1 VVSAILFMSS
11 SLRFLRFLGFKEVPL
26 DLQILATD
34 SSRTASGWLQPARS
48 AQLALRFEHNGEC
61 SRWAGHPLLER
72 GKCSLSP
79 LDHFL
84 FREYGRDHGGGQEL
98 QRAHERDGK
107 PGAGEPA
114 GEYRFIEHCLYLHPE
129 REWPLGK
136 PPGERGGGEQPTA
149 FTASSTTVGT
159 QGGTITIGWQGSTS
173 PTLTISSSGSTSGI
187 TVNGVPYSGPTI
199 LSGSFAV
206 LSFPPT
212 SQYGGAPTYTLSL
225 AAGGVTKT
233 LSLIQEVAPILAVAN
248 EGNSTVT
255 IYALSGIT
263 SSSGPA
269 LTLNTGSVTSPTAL
283 AFDQEG
289 NLWVGG
295 ATCPSILLEF
305 QAPLTLNETPKTFN
319 AGSNAYSLAFDAQG
333 NLWVGGNSCQ
343 NGGGTIQ
350 EEKMTSSGL
359 SQVTSLS
366 PGATPLGL
374 AFDQQGDLWV
384 GLVGNGSTQ
393 ILEYQTPLSSSS
405 TPKTYPLQSNSGGF
419 GPIAFDTSGN
429 LYSFVQS
436 NPAPLEELPAGSSS
450 FTQLFSVTTPGIL
463 FLPTS
468 LAFDQ
473 EGNLWVSDLNSKLA
487 LIQVLSG
494 LCAGS
499 T

>member
-1 VVSAILFMSS
+1 LTFRFWPLIPLALLLAGCSQPAPLSSLSASSTTVSAQGGQVTLSWSGGSAPYLLSIISS
-11 SLRFLRFLGFKEVPL
+11 SGSTAGITVGGKSYSGPMSVTGNQVQVSLP
-26 DLQILATD
+26 AN
-34 SSRTASGWLQPARS
+34 TASSNTVYTFILSASGLSASLQVS
-48 AQLALRFEHNGEC
+48 V
-61 SRWAGHPLLER
+61 AGVN
-72 GKCSLSP
+72 SL
-79 LDHFL
+79 
-84 FREYGRDHGGGQEL
+84 
-98 QRAHERDGK
+98 
-107 PGAGEPA
+107 
-114 GEYRFIEHCLYLHPE
+114 
-129 REWPLGK
+129 
-136 PPGERGGGEQPTA
+136 TA

>member
-1 VVSAILFMSS
+1 LTFRFWPLIPLALLLAGCSQPAPLSSLSASSTTVSAQGGQVTLSWSGGSAPYLLSIISS
-11 SLRFLRFLGFKEVPL
+11 SGSTAGITVGGKSYSGPMSVTGNQVQVSLP
-26 DLQILATD
+26 AN
-34 SSRTASGWLQPARS
+34 TASSNTVYTFILSASGLSASLQVS
-48 AQLALRFEHNGEC
+48 V
-61 SRWAGHPLLER
+61 AGVN
-72 GKCSLSP
+72 SL
-79 LDHFL
+79 
-84 FREYGRDHGGGQEL
+84 
-98 QRAHERDGK
+98 
-107 PGAGEPA
+107 
-114 GEYRFIEHCLYLHPE
+114 
-129 REWPLGK
+129 
-136 PPGERGGGEQPTA
+136 TA

-359 SQVTSLS
+359 V
-366 PGATPLGL
+366 PGH
-374 AFDQQGDLWV
+374 Q
-384 GLVGNGSTQ
+384 
-393 ILEYQTPLSSSS
+393 LEPRGYS
-405 TPKTYPLQSNSGGF
+405 F
-419 GPIAFDTSGN
+419 GPRF
-429 LYSFVQS
+429 
-436 NPAPLEELPAGSSS
+436 
-450 FTQLFSVTTPGIL
+450 
-463 FLPTS
+463 
-468 LAFDQ
+468 
-473 EGNLWVSDLNSKLA
+473 
-487 LIQVLSG
+487 
-494 LCAGS
+494 
-499 T
+499 